1 MTGNQVNYLA
11 LVENGRNNATQNA
24 ETRRH
29 NFINEK
35 LTRRANQELGRHNL
49 VLEANQQAETAAGI
63 KRAGIAAEASKYGA
77 DASASA
83 SRYAADQS
91 SAATRYAADRNAQA
105 SGYAA
110 DRNAQTQLTMKYI
123 EKQIQAAR
131 DKVNKAINDDNINAS
146 KQRQL
151 LKNASD
157 QFIKSLDKE
166 MKKYE
171 VDKRTQVEY
180 DKIKKDIAQTIIKG
194 AFDNLE
200 KLMDQ
205 LNSLIF
211 KAKLA
216 YNTR

>member
-1 MTGNQVNYLA
+1 M
-11 LVENGRNNATQNA
+11 NA
-24 ETRRH
+24 ETKRH

-35 LTRRANQELGRHNL
+35 LTRRANKELGRHNL
-49 VLEANQQAETAAGI
+49 VTEANQQAETAAGI

-91 SAATRYAADRNAQA
+91 SAATRYAADRNKEA
-105 SGYAA
+105 SGYSA

-123 EKQIQAAR
+123 DKQIQAAH
-131 DKVNKAINDDNINAS
+131 DKVNKAMNDDNISAK
-146 KQRQL
+146 KQNQM

-157 QFIKSLDKE
+157 QFIKSLDRE

-180 DKIKKDIAQTIIKG
+180 DKIKKDIAQAIIRG
-194 AFDNLE
+194 AFDNID
-200 KLMDQ
+200 KLLGQ